1 MKKPQRTE
9 QRMAILNY
17 LKDNRSHPSIKDI
30 YAFVSKK
37 LPSVSLATVYNT
49 MEMLKKN
56 GLVSE
61 IPVLNGE
68 ARKFD
73 SNPMPHDHL
82 ICSSCG
88 AVFDIDLNLNH
99 SHLLMEKQQKG
110 FYIKDLCVTTYGS
123 CSKCHNQGQQDLH
136 EGIKPS

>member
-9 QRMAILNY
+9 QRLAILNY
-17 LKDNRSHPSIKDI
+17 LKDNRSHPSVKDI
-30 YAFVSKK
+30 YESVSKK

-49 MEMLKKN
+49 MEMLKKG

-61 IPVLNGE
+61 IPVMNGE

-73 SNPMPHDHL
+73 SNTVPHDHL

-88 AVFDIDLNLNH
+88 TVTDIDLDLNH
-99 SHLLMEKQQKG
+99 GLLLPEKQQKR
-110 FYIKDLCVTTYGS
+110 FYIRDICVTIYGS
-123 CSKCHNQGQQDLH
+123 CSKCHNQGQQDFN
-136 EGIKPS
+136 